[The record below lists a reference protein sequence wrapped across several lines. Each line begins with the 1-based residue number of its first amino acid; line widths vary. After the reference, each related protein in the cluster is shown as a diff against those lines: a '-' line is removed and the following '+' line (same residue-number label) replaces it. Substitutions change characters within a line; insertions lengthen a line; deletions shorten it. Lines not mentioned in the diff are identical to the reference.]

1 MPAAT
6 KGAVITARGVNE
18 TEEERHGEKRAA
30 SEKAIPIVVP
40 PPLSSENKQINNYR
54 DQVGS
59 VPYTGSSSYHG
70 SHNNSSSAY
79 DYYSDDGS
87 FRSGGG
93 GFPSSFRNSNYPSSL
108 GLLTTTT
115 AEECTTN
122 SSNYIGLPS
131 TDDTASPA
139 ITSYDPV
146 PALSRM
152 NFETGSYDTCAEY
165 LTHSAMTRHAEN
177 FYQQHRTKNP
187 AKPSIAAS
195 PALNNTPH
203 SYYGNNYTPPQQPS
217 LNHTHAHYKDR
228 HKQQQ
233 HYHGNNE
240 VHNMSMELTFE
251 NSNLPSY
258 GLAGTV
264 PFTSS
269 STAEYEQSCGGTAD
283 HMDEFEP
290 FEFLQHCDSSM
301 SPRQP
306 AASNSNTEQSAPRFS
321 IPLL

>member
-1 MPAAT
+1 MSPAT
-6 KGAVITARGVNE
+6 KGVVIPARGVNE
-18 TEEERHGEKRAA
+18 VEEERHGEKRAA
-30 SEKAIPIVVP
+30 SEKAIPIAV
-40 PPLSSENKQINNYR
+40 SESNQQINNYR

-59 VPYTGSSSYHG
+59 VPFTGSSSAHQG
-70 SHNNSSSAY
+70 SHNSSAY

-108 GLLTTTT
+108 SLLTTTT
-115 AEECTTN
+115 AEENTN
-122 SSNYIGLPS
+122 SNNYTGLPS
-131 TDDTASPA
+131 TDDTTSPA
-139 ITSYDPV
+139 ITSYDPT

-177 FYQQHRTKNP
+177 YYQQHRTKNP
-187 AKPSIAAS
+187 AKPSTAS

-203 SYYGNNYTPPQQPS
+203 SYYGSNYTPPQPS
-217 LNHTHAHYKDR
+217 SNHTHAHYKDH
-228 HKQQQ
+228 HKQQ

-269 STAEYEQSCGGTAD
+269 TTSSAAEYQPACGSTAD